1 MGDATGGHHRASLNA
16 FGEIVLKNTMG
27 RLAGAVLACAL
38 ITLTVAPA
46 ASAQETDPTPT
57 SEVAETTAPSETSES
72 PAPTSSSSPEP
83 TSSQPPVTTPSSPTT
98 SKPPVDPTPTST
110 SKPTETSDPTTPT
123 EPPEEPFED
132 GLVYGIDLGDGEAVL
147 VISCASGA
155 PTNVTSPDFQ
165 VTDGPF
171 QDEVDGRFWG
181 YGLKLRSGAVVDG
194 ENVHVSFSCGGKQ
207 YSTVPVPPAGGAGGG
222 GKAPEK
228 TEKAQV
234 KYAPKGGVAT
244 GFGGTAQA

>member
-1 MGDATGGHHRASLNA
+1 LNV

-46 ASAQETDPTPT
+46 ASAQTTDPTPT
-57 SEVAETTAPSETSES
+57 SEVTETSAPSEPPT
-72 PAPTSSSSPEP
+72 PTSSSVPDPTPSEP
-83 TSSQPPVTTPSSPTT
+83 PVVTTPSSPTT
-98 SKPPVDPTPTST
+98 SKPPVDPNPTST
-110 SKPTETSDPTTPT
+110 SKPTETPDPTEPT
-123 EPPEEPFED
+123 EPPEEPYKD
-132 GLVYGIDLGDGEAVL
+132 GLVYGIDFGDGEAVL

-155 PTNVTSPDFQ
+155 PENVTSPDFDI
-165 VTDGPF
+165 TAGPF

-181 YGLKLRSGAVVDG
+181 YGLKLHAGAVVNG
-194 ENVHVSFSCGGKQ
+194 EDVRVSFSCGGKQ
-207 YSTVPVPPAGGAGGG
+207 YGDVPVPPAGGAGGG
-222 GKAPEK
+222 GVVPEKK

-244 GFGGTAQA
+244 GFGGTAQG